1 MLKINQET
9 KIANELQKMLTE
21 NQIPVSVQE
30 DIIVLS
36 EKLANGELTLGEL
49 ENKDQ
54 FVVKVIQKAKNRIG

>member
-30 DIIVLS
+30 DIKVLS
-36 EKLANGELTLGEL
+36 EKLANRELTLGEL

-54 FVVKVIQKAKNRIG
+54 FVVEVIQKAKNRIG

>member
-1 MLKINQET
+1 MNQET

-30 DIIVLS
+30 DINVLS

-49 ENKDQ
+49 VNKDQ
-54 FVVKVIQKAKNRIG
+54 FVVEVIQKAKNRIG